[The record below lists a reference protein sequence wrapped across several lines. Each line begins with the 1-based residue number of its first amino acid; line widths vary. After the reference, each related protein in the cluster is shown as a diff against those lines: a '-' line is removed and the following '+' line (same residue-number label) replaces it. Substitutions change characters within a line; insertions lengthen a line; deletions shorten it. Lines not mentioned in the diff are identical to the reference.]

1 MPRSKN
7 PEKSTRRTV
16 VPSPRAVKKV
26 AGVTGKEPRKP
37 VANRTARESQP
48 APPSPPG
55 VGEFSSLGSREAF
68 QHFTGLARAHEPVSF
83 NGDGALVLT
92 NVLAGIEAITPHLDR
107 APEVGVSRAEIE
119 EIPAIARALQFAT
132 LQVIDRAA
140 SSREIA
146 DRLQALRPLRE
157 LALKAAE
164 LLAHPLVQLAP
175 RERVAAIRAGSGPI
189 DLAQDAVALQG
200 LFHDLG
206 ASVAGK
212 HPVTEAQLQQLG
224 TEGEWLLSRL
234 RRGNAPIKRS
244 PGPSPEADI
253 RDRIWSLLQLRH
265 DQLWLLGSKVWGPR
279 QVGEHIPLLLARQ
292 AAARVASPTTPAPE
306 RAPG

>member
-1 MPRSKN
+1 MPRPKK
-7 PEKSTRRTV
+7 PEKRTRKTV
-16 VPSPRAVKKV
+16 VPSPKAVKKA
-26 AGVTGKEPRKP
+26 AGVTEKSSRKP
-37 VANRTARESQP
+37 VVKRTTRESPPERP
-48 APPSPPG
+48 ASPG
-55 VGEFSSLGSREAF
+55 GGDFSSLGSREAF
-68 QHFTGLARAHEPVSF
+68 QHFAGPARAHEPVPF

-92 NVLAGIEAITPHLDR
+92 NALAGIEAITPHLDR
-107 APEVGVSRAEIE
+107 ATEVGVSRAEIE
-119 EIPAIARALQFAT
+119 EIPSIARALQFAA

-140 SSREIA
+140 SSREITS
-146 DRLQALRPLRE
+146 RLQGLRPLRE
-157 LALKAAE
+157 LALKTAE

-175 RERVAAIRAGSGPI
+175 TNRVAAIRAGSGPI

-200 LFHDLG
+200 LFQDLG

-212 HPVTEAQLQQLG
+212 HPVTEAQLKQLG

-234 RRGNAPIKRS
+234 RRGNAPLKKS
-244 PGPSPEADI
+244 LGPSPEADI

-292 AAARVASPTTPAPE
+292 AAARVASPTPPAP
-306 RAPG
+306 AAKG